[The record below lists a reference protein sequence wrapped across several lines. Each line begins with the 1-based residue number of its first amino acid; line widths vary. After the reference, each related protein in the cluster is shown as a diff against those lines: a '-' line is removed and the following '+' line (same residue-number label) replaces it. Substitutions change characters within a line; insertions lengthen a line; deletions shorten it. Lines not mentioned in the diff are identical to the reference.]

1 MKKLFVPELFL
12 SLSDGYT
19 KTTLLKDIISGVIV
33 GIIALPLSIALAIAS
48 GATPAAGLITAIFAG
63 ATAGLLGGSKTQIS
77 GPTGAFVT
85 IVFGIITKFGMTGL
99 MFASFMAGIFLLIFG
114 FLKFGKFVKYIPLP
128 IITGFT
134 AGIAVTIAI
143 GQLNDF
149 FGLNLSGLP
158 AETLE
163 KLLAVVKG
171 FTNISWI
178 SLAMGVVAVLIIVF
192 VPKINKYLPGPLIA
206 IIICTIVNIFLPIK
220 CITMGDIYGQVSV
233 EITPSFGFFDF
244 SNLKYLILP
253 AIKIAF
259 LAAIESLLSAVAA
272 DNMANTKTNPN
283 MELIGQGAANIMSSV
298 FGGLPATGAIARTSA
313 NIKNGGKT
321 PVAALT
327 HAVIL
332 LFFSLFLMR
341 FAIYIP
347 MTVFAAILFV
357 VCYNMMNVKEIKKVL
372 KTTPVDIGLMALTF
386 ALTVIFDLVVA
397 ILVCTV
403 ASLAYQIIK
412 RFLLKKNGIRRVEG
426 NCLVLKGD
434 LNYINY
440 EKMLE
445 YEDKL
450 ITLNLSGVDSIDATV
465 ISFLETKAARKEL
478 RIIASNDKLNKL
490 LGKHIENNCFTAN
503 NVAMATQNV

>member
-1 MKKLFVPELFL
+1 MKKNLFVPELFL
-12 SLSDGYT
+12 SLSGGYT

-48 GATPAAGLITAIFAG
+48 GASPAAGLITAIFAG
-63 ATAGLLGGSKTQIS
+63 ATAALLGGSQTQIS

-114 FLKFGKFVKYIPLP
+114 FLRFGKFVKYIPLP

-134 AGIAVTIAI
+134 AGIAVTIAV

-149 FGLNLSGLP
+149 FGLGLRGLS
-158 AETLE
+158 AETID
-163 KLLAVVKG
+163 KFITVVKG
-171 FTNISWI
+171 FANISWI
-178 SLAMGVVAVLIIVF
+178 ALVMGVAAVLIIIF

-206 IIICTIVNIFLPIK
+206 IIICTVVNIFLPIK

-233 EITPSFGFFDF
+233 EIKPSFGFFDF
-244 SNLKYLILP
+244 SNIKFLILP
-253 AIKIAF
+253 AVKIAF

-283 MELIGQGAANIMSSV
+283 MELIGQGAANIMSSI

-313 NIKNGGKT
+313 NIKNGGRS

-327 HAVIL
+327 HAVIML
-332 LFFSLFLMR
+332 LLSLFLMQ

-357 VCYNMMNVKEIKKVL
+357 VCYNMLNVKEIIKVL
-372 KTTPVDIGLMALTF
+372 KTTPVDIGLMVLTF
-386 ALTVIFDLVVA
+386 GLTVYFDLVVA
-397 ILVCTV
+397 ILVCT
-403 ASLAYQIIK
+403 ALSLIYQFIK
-412 RFLLKKNGIRRVEG
+412 KFLLKKNCIRRVEG

-445 YEDKL
+445 SAEKN
-450 ITLNLSGVDSIDATV
+450 IILNLSEVKSIDATV
-465 ISFLETKAARKEL
+465 INFLETKASRKEL
-478 RIIASNDKLNKL
+478 KIIASNDKLNKL
-490 LGKHIENNCFTAN
+490 LSKHIERSCLMTET
-503 NVAMATQNV
+503 VSMAT